1 MSQLKSQVSPRDARR
16 EAILDAAQDAFL
28 EDGFAATS
36 MSTIAARV
44 GGSKATLY
52 SYFKSKEELFD
63 AYVKR
68 HCAWQREA
76 MYALS
81 AEGET
86 TQAALTRLGRSFLRT
101 VLSNY
106 SLRHFRMITAEAE
119 RSPNIGQSF
128 YESGPASGVR
138 LLADK
143 LIQARDCG
151 QLDVDDPHGA
161 AHQFLGLC
169 QNRMLK
175 ARLCAAM
182 DEPTEAEIRREV
194 DGAVRVFMAAYGAR
208 KPGA

>member
-16 EAILDAAQDAFL
+16 EAILDAARDAFL
-28 EDGFAATS
+28 EEGFAATS

-86 TQAALTRLGRSFLRT
+86 IEAALTRLGRSFLRT

-119 RSPNIGQSF
+119 RVPSIGQTF
-128 YESGPASGVR
+128 YESGPASGIR

-143 LIQARDCG
+143 LVEARDCG
-151 QLDVDDPHGA
+151 QLDVDDPQAA
-161 AHQFLGLC
+161 AHQFLALC
-169 QNRMLK
+169 QSRMLK

-194 DGAVRVFMAAYGAR
+194 DGAVRVFMAAYGVR
-208 KPGA
+208 EESV

>member
-1 MSQLKSQVSPRDARR
+1 MLQTKAQTSRDARR
-16 EAILDAAQDAFL
+16 DAILDAARDAFL
-28 EDGFAATS
+28 EEGFAATS

-52 SYFKSKEELFD
+52 TYFKSKEELFD

-76 MYALS
+76 MYALPGDD
-81 AEGET
+81 EDIER
-86 TQAALTRLGRSFLRT
+86 ALKRLGRNYLRS
-101 VLSNY
+101 VLSDF

-119 RSPNIGQSF
+119 RSPEIGRNF
-128 YESGPASGVR
+128 YESGPANGIK
-138 LLADK
+138 LLAEM
-143 LIQARDCG
+143 LTTARDNG
-151 QLDVDDPHGA
+151 ELELDDAEVA

-182 DEPTEAEIRREV
+182 DAPTEPQIAKEV
-194 DGAVRVFMAAYGAR
+194 DGAVRVFLAAYASPA
-208 KPGA
+208 KK